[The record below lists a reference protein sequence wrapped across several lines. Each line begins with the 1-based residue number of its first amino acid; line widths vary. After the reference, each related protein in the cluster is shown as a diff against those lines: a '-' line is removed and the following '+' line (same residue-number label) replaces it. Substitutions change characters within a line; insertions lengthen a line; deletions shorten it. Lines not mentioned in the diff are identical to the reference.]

1 MKSIILASLC
11 TLLIGS
17 SAFAQWQPAGDKI
30 KTEWA
35 EKIDPDHVLSEY
47 PRPIMERKD
56 WKNLNGLW
64 QYAITP
70 ENKTPLSF
78 TGQILV
84 PFAIE
89 SSLSGVGKKI
99 SDKEVLWYKRNFE
112 IPIAWKNKRILLHFG
127 AIDWQAGIWVNDIK
141 VGEHT
146 GGVPCKFTH
155 LIFM

>member
-1 MKSIILASLC
+1 M
-11 TLLIGS
+11 G
-17 SAFAQWQPAGDKI
+17 G
-30 KTEWA
+30 
-35 EKIDPDHVLSEY
+35 KIDPDHVLSEY

-89 SSLSGVGKKI
+89 SSLSGVGKK
-99 SDKEVLWYKRNFE
+99 
-112 IPIAWKNKRILLHFG
+112 
-127 AIDWQAGIWVNDIK
+127 
-141 VGEHT
+141 
-146 GGVPCKFTH
+146 
-155 LIFM
+155 